1 MVYFWLGVIIFLT
14 ILELATVNLVSVWFI
29 ASAIVSLILSFF
41 IESEIIQFG
50 VFVILGTLLLLL
62 TRKKLVKLL
71 KVKDVKTNADM
82 VLGSSAIVTED
93 ISKNQIGEVKCLG
106 KTWSAVSNKTIK
118 KGSEVK
124 VIKIDGVK
132 LHVEEE

>member
-14 ILELATVNLVSVWFI
+14 ILEFATVNLVSVWFI

-82 VLGSSAIVTED
+82 VLGSIAVVTED